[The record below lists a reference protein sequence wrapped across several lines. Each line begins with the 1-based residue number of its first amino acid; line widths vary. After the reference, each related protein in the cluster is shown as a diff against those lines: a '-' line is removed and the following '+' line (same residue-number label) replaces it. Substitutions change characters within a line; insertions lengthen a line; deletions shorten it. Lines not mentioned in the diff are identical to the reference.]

1 MSEVTGAYKIAMQ
14 IVLTDVFK
22 NCGKANQDEDQD
34 DDVNPAETPTQSYV
48 RELIAIKTAKE
59 VVSKM

>member
-1 MSEVTGAYKIAMQ
+1 MSEVTGAYKVAMQ

-22 NCGKANQDEDQD
+22 NCGKATQDEDG
-34 DDVNPAETPTQSYV
+34 DDVNPPETATQSYV

>member
-22 NCGKANQDEDQD
+22 SCGKLTQD
-34 DDVNPAETPTQSYV
+34 DDEGDDINPPETPTQSYV